1 MFIGFALFSK
11 NLVSVDSLAHIYEW
25 EYTKEYFKPSLS
37 FQPAHKSRILVD
49 SAQYVKDKKETRYM
63 FPTGAQGG
71 KLDIN
76 VNKLSREERT
86 AAREYMENNI
96 NIDLIIGSA
105 LVVQPQKD
113 ATKVSEIVCVFYV
126 CF

>member
-1 MFIGFALFSK
+1 
-11 NLVSVDSLAHIYEW
+11 
-25 EYTKEYFKPSLS
+25 
-37 FQPAHKSRILVD
+37 
-49 SAQYVKDKKETRYM
+49 M